1 LWARPPSAGE
11 SSPRTALKVADGL
24 IARFDGRPEKA
35 SALLVEGTEELDRL
49 GRHYD
54 AACVALEAAVAAD
67 ASGRGRDRVGHAH
80 SSGRAARSLG
90 LRQPFLIN
98 LSAR

>member
-67 ASGRGRDRVGHAH
+67 ASGEAEIASDMRN
-80 SSGRAARSLG
+80 RAAALLDPLG
-90 LRQPFLIN
+90 CVNPL
-98 LSAR
+98 